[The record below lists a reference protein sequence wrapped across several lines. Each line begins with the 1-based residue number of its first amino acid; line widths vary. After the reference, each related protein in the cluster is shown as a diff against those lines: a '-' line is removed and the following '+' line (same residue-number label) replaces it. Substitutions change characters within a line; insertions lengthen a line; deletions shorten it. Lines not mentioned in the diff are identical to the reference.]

1 MTNYESFKALEIKTL
16 IVFNLV
22 FANNTIFYHALFLFL
37 NYRLIFLIP
46 AVIAQIFN
54 PIVELVTAI
63 GVSSKQA
70 KPKIETKLV
79 KVVQYK

>member
-22 FANNTIFYHALFLFL
+22 FANNTIFYHVLFLFL
-37 NYRLIFLIP
+37 NYWLIFLIP